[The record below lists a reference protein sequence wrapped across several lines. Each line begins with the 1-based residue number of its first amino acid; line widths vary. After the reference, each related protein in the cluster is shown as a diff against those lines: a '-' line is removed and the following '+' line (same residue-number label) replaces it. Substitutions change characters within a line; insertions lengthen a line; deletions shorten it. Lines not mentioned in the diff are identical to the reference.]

1 MWCAVSTL
9 GLVLA
14 MPNSPKDTHP
24 VLVTQLQDFAWTES
38 TLEQRIQVGAWEVG
52 FFSRETTVRVLGG
65 CDREEWK
72 GVGGMWEGE
81 LGGQRNVTRTG
92 QA

>member
-14 MPNSPKDTHP
+14 MPNNPKDKHP

-38 TLEQRIQVGAWEVG
+38 LLEQMIQVRLEMPAVATLAVWLV
-52 FFSRETTVRVLGG
+52 VI
-65 CDREEWK
+65 
-72 GVGGMWEGE
+72 
-81 LGGQRNVTRTG
+81 
-92 QA
+92 